1 MTTNV
6 NKNPFQTI
14 LFEIKSVSGKKKSR
28 RSGTLTKNQ
37 FKP

>member
-6 NKNPFQTI
+6 NKNPFGTV
-14 LFEIKSVSGKKKSR
+14 LFKIKSVVGKKKSR

>member
-6 NKNPFQTI
+6 NKNPFGTI
-14 LFEIKSVSGKKKSR
+14 LHKIKNVAGKKKSR